1 MTPHPTRTQ
10 NETPQPTGKQNKA
23 LLPMGTQSRG
33 SRQIMTREVPT

>member
-23 LLPMGTQSRG
+23 LLPMGKQSRG